1 MPHTKMPTNDQG
13 CMQQH
18 AFSAESPD
26 TYMIVFRT
34 LKLFDTFSETSMY
47 IHADCKETGV
57 SQYCVGCPAC
67 CSQQMGVLH
76 REDLKGL
83 FCVRHN
89 ACRVMHAFNCFMF
102 TLHAQLYM
110 LLPAC
115 LTSIGVR
122 TTDGPMYVQ
131 ELETRNLHHI
141 LYVLLA

>member
-1 MPHTKMPTNDQG
+1 MH
-13 CMQQH
+13 
-18 AFSAESPD
+18 
-26 TYMIVFRT
+26 VFCT
-34 LKLFDTFSETSMY
+34 LKLFDIFSETIMY
-47 IHADCKETGV
+47 VHADCKETGV

-122 TTDGPMYVQ
+122 TTDRPMYVQ
-131 ELETRNLHHI
+131 ELETGNLHHI
-141 LYVLLA
+141 LYVLLACIYSTR